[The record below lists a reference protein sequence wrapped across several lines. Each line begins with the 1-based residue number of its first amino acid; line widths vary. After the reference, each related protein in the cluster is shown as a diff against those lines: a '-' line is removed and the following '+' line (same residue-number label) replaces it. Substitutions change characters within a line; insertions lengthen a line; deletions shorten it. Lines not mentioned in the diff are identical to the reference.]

1 MHFEL
6 VQLVI
11 LFFVIFD
18 PPASLLVF
26 FTSTRTLTHAER
38 TRTGIYAVLIAAG
51 LSFTVLFAGEA
62 LLALFN
68 TSIDEFRIAGGIILA
83 LLGIR
88 MTFGSPLLNI
98 EHSKNNKGMA
108 LSALIA
114 TPFLTGPAAITAII
128 VSTRDFGYFLTSA
141 SITIVLCVTALM
153 FHFSEFF
160 NRTGKTP
167 IQVLSTIFGLV
178 TLSWG
183 VRFVID
189 GLKALIL

>member
-141 SITIVLCVTALM
+141 SITIVLCATALM